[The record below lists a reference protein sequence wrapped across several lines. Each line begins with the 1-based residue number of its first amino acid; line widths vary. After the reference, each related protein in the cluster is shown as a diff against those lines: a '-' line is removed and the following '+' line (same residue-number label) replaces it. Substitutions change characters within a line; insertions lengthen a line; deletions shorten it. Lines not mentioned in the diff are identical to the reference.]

1 MIEADP
7 SMRAG
12 RNAFLALIVAL
23 IAAYVYRFAIQ
34 GADDDLLFALWI
46 LGAAVYVASQT
57 YYQRQA
63 PGDDGDDGQS
73 GDGSSQAGAEGSD
86 DAAEE

>member
-34 GADDDLLFALWI
+34 GADDDLLFSLWI
-46 LGAAVYVASQT
+46 LGAAVFLGSLF
-57 YYQRQA
+57 YYNRQ
-63 PGDDGDDGQS
+63 
-73 GDGSSQAGAEGSD
+73 EN
-86 DAAEE
+86 E